1 MRMKS
6 TFILLLLMSG
16 LAAHSFAAER
26 YGIVVGGVT
35 VTSDNAS
42 NIADGSSVNLR
53 GNISYDP
60 ITNTLTLHDATIEI
74 IEPDDDSSNIDY
86 GIHVDCD
93 ELNICLKGHNVVFG
107 PLIGIMAKNITF
119 LGQGFLDVGGQG
131 DGMMANSID
140 VTDGCSVSC
149 ESVNICLSTRNLVVD
164 GSTLTLMNPGA
175 STLQEFTDLQRVE
188 LAGCDIIAPTTGVYY
203 HSDLHTLTD
212 DGNIQGNG
220 VIGPVA
226 TGIRDIAIGNHH
238 CSDAVYT
245 TGGHRVATPERGIY
259 INNGKLIFNP

>member
-1 MRMKS
+1 MKS
-6 TFILLLLMSG
+6 SIISLLLVIG
-16 LAAHSFAAER
+16 LAAHSFAAEP

-42 NIADGSSVNLR
+42 NIADGSKVNLR

-60 ITNTLTLHDATIEI
+60 ATNTLTLHDATIEI
-74 IEPDDDSSNIDY
+74 IEPGDYPSIINY
-86 GIHVDCD
+86 GIDVDRD

-107 PLIGIMAKNITF
+107 TLIGILAKNITF
-119 LGQGFLDVGGQG
+119 CGQGFLNAGGQG
-131 DGMMANSID
+131 DGMMANSICI
-140 VTDGCSVSC
+140 TDGCSVSC

-175 STLQEFTDLQRVE
+175 STLHEFTDLQRVE
-188 LAGCDIIAPTTGVYY
+188 LVNCGIIAPTTGVYY

-212 DGNIQGNG
+212 DGNIHNNV
-220 VIGPVA
+220 VIGPV
-226 TGIRDIAIGNHH
+226 TSGVPDIAAGNRHCGTGAVFTIGG
-238 CSDAVYT
+238 T
-245 TGGHRVATPERGIY
+245 RVSTPERGIY